1 MQRLVFGLA
10 KCTYFPDE
18 EIITII
24 ASLRQR
30 SAFVERRSTNGGI
43 ELPPLALT
51 AATITTSTCCTLSA
65 QHSARLQQL
74 MDDVQTA
81 MEQRGGAVAHLSS
94 THIIDLYRHKLR
106 DSEHRER
113 KLLADHE
120 STLRTVR
127 EQQHAL
133 VQQSRELSVYD
144 ATVYAAVTAEEVLS
158 GELELLR
165 RDRTHMAK
173 ATQDLSSKLERVVER
188 GDRERRE
195 AGQRLQI
202 AEVEIQSELSD
213 DGCRC
218 LIYT

>member
-10 KCTYFPDE
+10 KCTHFPDDAV
-18 EIITII
+18 ITII
-24 ASLRQR
+24 ARLRKR
-30 SAFVERRSTNGGI
+30 SADVERRSANGGI
-43 ELPPLALT
+43 EPPPSALA
-51 AATITTSTCCTLSA
+51 AATTATACCTLSA

-81 MEQRGGAVAHLSS
+81 MGQRGGAVAHLSS

-106 DSEHRER
+106 DSEQRESQ
-113 KLLADHE
+113 LLAGHE
-120 STLRTVR
+120 RTLRTVR

-144 ATVYAAVTAEEVLS
+144 ATVYAAVTAEQALS

-173 ATQDLSSKLERVVER
+173 ATQDLNSKLDRVVER
-188 GDRERRE
+188 GERERRE

-202 AEVEIQSELSD
+202 AEVEIQSE
-213 DGCRC
+213 
-218 LIYT
+218 